1 MRVTNIVISANR
13 TASYASIL
21 LSLQSHIYMKEPRNI
36 LILIILSGTLM
47 GSCYKEVDLPPAPE
61 AVFELNIS
69 TEMQEFLFNSRDT
82 SYIIDEPGMEFLFA
96 GEPLDLDLIK
106 TRGKTA
112 LDYPRKSFA
121 VVLNRAIALTDSK
134 EGRTVYLTRFKLI
147 SLAMDFTYIENRLAF
162 GILEERGLMPL
173 FYSYVELKIN
183 GNTQGIYL
191 LVEDPEQFYHENGS
205 EYILRRGYYNSIDD
219 SEYEPS
225 SHFIPRDSYRS
236 RFLEIYSLI
245 TELEGE
251 ELYTALDQRLNLD
264 QYFRKMGIDYLFQN
278 GDYTDEVYLYALVQQ
293 DLIRF
298 HIIPWDYDDLF
309 RNRPHEVGI
318 TWGVGNL
325 FGDRYYPTHQDVLD
339 VLGDKMIF
347 SIEDDLDYAIA
358 MDPYLYDRYEQTLAA
373 MLDQMD
379 TEDIDAIFEQV
390 RQELLPFYYIDE
402 VVAQSRYDQDECN
415 FRIWEDNM
423 QEKKAF
429 LKDRLSS
436 MKNELK
442 EVQP

>member
-1 MRVTNIVISANR
+1 
-13 TASYASIL
+13 
-21 LSLQSHIYMKEPRNI
+21 
-36 LILIILSGTLM
+36 M

-251 ELYTALDQRLNLD
+251 ELYNALGG
-264 QYFRKMGIDYLFQN
+264 K
-278 GDYTDEVYLYALVQQ
+278 
-293 DLIRF
+293 
-298 HIIPWDYDDLF
+298 
-309 RNRPHEVGI
+309 
-318 TWGVGNL
+318 GN
-325 FGDRYYPTHQDVLD
+325 
-339 VLGDKMIF
+339 
-347 SIEDDLDYAIA
+347 A
-358 MDPYLYDRYEQTLAA
+358 
-373 MLDQMD
+373 
-379 TEDIDAIFEQV
+379 
-390 RQELLPFYYIDE
+390 
-402 VVAQSRYDQDECN
+402 
-415 FRIWEDNM
+415 
-423 QEKKAF
+423 
-429 LKDRLSS
+429 
-436 MKNELK
+436 
-442 EVQP
+442 

>member
-1 MRVTNIVISANR
+1 
-13 TASYASIL
+13 
-21 LSLQSHIYMKEPRNI
+21 
-36 LILIILSGTLM
+36 
-47 GSCYKEVDLPPAPE
+47 
-61 AVFELNIS
+61 
-69 TEMQEFLFNSRDT
+69 
-82 SYIIDEPGMEFLFA
+82 
-96 GEPLDLDLIK
+96 
-106 TRGKTA
+106 
-112 LDYPRKSFA
+112 
-121 VVLNRAIALTDSK
+121 
-134 EGRTVYLTRFKLI
+134 
-147 SLAMDFTYIENRLAF
+147 
-162 GILEERGLMPL
+162 
-173 FYSYVELKIN
+173 
-183 GNTQGIYL
+183 
-191 LVEDPEQFYHENGS
+191 
-205 EYILRRGYYNSIDD
+205 
-219 SEYEPS
+219 
-225 SHFIPRDSYRS
+225 
-236 RFLEIYSLI
+236 
-245 TELEGE
+245 LEGE

-415 FRIWEDNM
+415 FKIWEDNM